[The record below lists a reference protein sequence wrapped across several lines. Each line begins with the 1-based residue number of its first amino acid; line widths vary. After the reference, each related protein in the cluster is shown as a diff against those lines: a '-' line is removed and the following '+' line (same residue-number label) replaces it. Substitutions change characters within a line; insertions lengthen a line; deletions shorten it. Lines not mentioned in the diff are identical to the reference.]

1 MNTPR
6 SWRALAVELG
16 NVAGELVDVA
26 AAVAACNTEP
36 GTDPDDTTVLVH
48 VPRVALGML
57 GNNATAVAGVLLE
70 LRAAVHDAE
79 VDALFNPEET

>member
-1 MNTPR
+1 
-6 SWRALAVELG
+6 
-16 NVAGELVDVA
+16 
-26 AAVAACNTEP
+26 
-36 GTDPDDTTVLVH
+36 VH

-57 GNNATAVAGVLLE
+57 GSNATAVAGVLLE